1 MSTDPT
7 KVDSVAVEAD
17 RVTRRYAA
25 ARYLATHPHLV
36 LVAVLIVLIVLTGI
50 VESNYLSINGLRNS
64 ALFAVPIGV
73 LAAGPTILM
82 LTGGI
87 DLSAAMIATGAAY
100 IAANQSPKGAVFAI
114 AAGLT
119 VGIVAGAAN
128 GVGVGVFRVN
138 PLIMTLA
145 MGAILLG
152 LFTSWAQTIFSGSTR
167 MGDFIRT
174 LGGGSFWGRSVPW
187 AVVVWAVLSVF
198 VILML
203 RRSGFGRNLYALG
216 DNAIATRLSGTRS
229 WQVGSNPFA
238 FSRSWQVLLVV
249 YTLAGVFGAIAG
261 LLLGGRVGAVDL
273 QLANVFLLP
282 SVAAA
287 VIGGTSIFG
296 GVGTY
301 TGTVLGALIL
311 GVLQSLLTFLG
322 AGQSIQQILYG
333 SIVIGLSWLY
343 TRIAAT
349 Q

>member
-1 MSTDPT
+1 MSTDLNPAADVRPDPSQPT
-7 KVDSVAVEAD
+7 VWQRSG
-17 RVTRRYAA
+17 
-25 ARYLATHPHLV
+25 RYLATHPHLV
-36 LVAVLIVLIVLTGI
+36 LIGVLIFLILMTGA

-73 LAAGPTILM
+73 LAAGQTILM

-100 IAANQSPKGAVFAI
+100 VAANQSPKGAVFAI
-114 AAGLT
+114 IAGLL
-119 VGIVAGAAN
+119 VGVLAGAAN
-128 GVGVGVFRVN
+128 GIGVGVFQVN

-145 MGAILLG
+145 MSGILLG

-174 LGGGSFWGRSVPW
+174 LGGGSFFGKSIPW
-187 AVVVWAVLSVF
+187 AVVVWAVLSIF
-198 VILML
+198 VIYML
-203 RRSGFGRNLYALG
+203 RRSGFGRNLYAIG
-216 DNAIATRLSGTRS
+216 DNGMAARLSGMR
-229 WQVGSNPFA
+229 A
-238 FSRSWQVLLVV
+238 WQVLIVV
-249 YTLAGVFGAIAG
+249 YIIAGVFGAVAG

-273 QLANVFLLP
+273 QLAGAFLLP

-301 TGTVLGALIL
+301 TGTILGALIL

-322 AGQSIQQILYG
+322 AGQAIQQMLYG
-333 SIVIGLSWLY
+333 AIIIGLSWLY
-343 TRIAAT
+343 TRISAT